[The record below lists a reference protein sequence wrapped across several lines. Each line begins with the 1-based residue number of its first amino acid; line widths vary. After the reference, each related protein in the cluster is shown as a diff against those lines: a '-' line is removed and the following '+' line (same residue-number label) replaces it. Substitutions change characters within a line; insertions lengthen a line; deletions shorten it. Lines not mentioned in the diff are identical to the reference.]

1 MDSIDQ
7 VGWWCRTGRSAARTS
22 KADWVAASGLAAS
35 GEVAARDTAC
45 GPAAAVDTAAGV
57 AAGGPAAGGASAGG
71 PAAGGVAA
79 GGHTTAGVTGG
90 LAADRQQLDTLQL
103 GHNRWLWSRW
113 SGSSCGGQQV
123 SWQRPWPQLWSEQM
137 EPQQKLTMV
146 SEGRGSGTIF
156 RRAYFLN
163 LNAFLLQVLFYT
175 LLKELFFL
183 LLFILISEEL
193 LNQAIIFSK
202 LDGKQFPIFMD

>member
-35 GEVAARDTAC
+35 GAVAARDTAC
-45 GPAAAVDTAAGV
+45 GPAAAGDTAA
-57 AAGGPAAGGASAGG
+57 
-71 PAAGGVAA
+71 GVAA

>member
-1 MDSIDQ
+1 M
-7 VGWWCRTGRSAARTS
+7 
-22 KADWVAASGLAAS
+22 
-35 GEVAARDTAC
+35 
-45 GPAAAVDTAAGV
+45 GV
-57 AAGGPAAGGASAGG
+57 AAGGASAGG

-79 GGHTTAGVTGG
+79 DWVATAGHTTTGAAGG
-90 LAADRQQLDTLQL
+90 LAADRRQQLDTLQL
-103 GHNRWLWSRW
+103 GW
-113 SGSSCGGQQV
+113 QQV
-123 SWQRPWPQLWSEQM
+123 VVKQVVWQQLGCQQIYWQRPWPQLWSEQM

-156 RRAYFLN
+156 RRVYFLN

-202 LDGKQFPIFMD
+202 LDGKQFPIFDGLAFTSVTLPASYLVVFLCYRY